1 MKIALALFASAL
13 LAQGTSTGSSSTG
26 SSVATPADSTTA
38 DTGADGGTAMDTVSA
53 THKKKGK
60 KKKPRGA
67 ADGGVRST
75 APKPES
81 GAEPSK

>member
-1 MKIALALFASAL
+1 MKIALAVLASAL

-26 SSVATPADSTTA
+26 SSVATPPDSTTA
-38 DTGADGGTAMDTVSA
+38 DTGADGGTSMDTVSA
-53 THKKKGK
+53 THEKKG

-75 APKPES
+75 APKPDS

>member
-1 MKIALALFASAL
+1 MMKIALALLASVL

-26 SSVATPADSTTA
+26 SSVDASAASTTA

-53 THKKKGK
+53 THKKGK
-60 KKKPRGA
+60 KKRPGA

-75 APKPES
+75 APTPDS
-81 GAEPSK
+81 GAATDK